1 MRLIREN
8 VERIA
13 IQRHDRKIKSRQ
25 VSGNG
30 TFCGWVKSVCFWCES
45 GYNDGK
51 PVESTGERERL
62 GRLFKP
68 YERRALDGSEGSGLS
83 D

>member
-13 IQRHDRKIKSRQ
+13 NTEAMIAKLKADGFR
-25 VSGNG
+25 
-30 TFCGWVKSVCFWCES
+30 KSVCFWCES